1 MLDMSGHV
9 GPRLAWLRFSQ
20 CANCDWVIPS
30 DYSPALY
37 FSKLCLHLG
46 IQLRTSPRQ
55 QTQQYFRGQTFIEAN
70 DCRILLQ
77 LKLSAAERCQ
87 FTDVSGCLSE
97 YAALKR
103 KLRCYQCYGPST
115 VKGEMALPCPLFSKY
130 SGTQMSI
137 VKGSWEAISELRM
150 TFYLV
155 QLTMMKGGR
164 SCNNT

>member
-1 MLDMSGHV
+1 MIL
-9 GPRLAWLRFSQ
+9 
-20 CANCDWVIPS
+20 S

-115 VKGEMALPCPLFSKY
+115 VKGEMALPCPLFSKH